1 MTLSEMSMI
10 VSRRFAVE
18 VKRGLGRCGMAN
30 LGVHS
35 CLTLTGRLPV

>member
-1 MTLSEMSMI
+1 MILSEMSMI

-18 VKRGLGRCGMAN
+18 AKRGLGRCGMAN

-35 CLTLTGRLPV
+35 CLTLNGRLPV